1 MRKQSNRSGRMNV
14 LSALENDL
22 ELCVEGFDELIERQR
37 RLGNRKDE
45 ASEVESRSIE
55 VKRDSIRDQ
64 AEIIRAI
71 YERIMQR

>member
-1 MRKQSNRSGRMNV
+1 M
-14 LSALENDL
+14 LSALESDL
-22 ELCVEGFDELIERQR
+22 ELCVEGLDELIKRQR

-45 ASEVESRSIE
+45 ASAVESRSIE

-71 YERIMQR
+71 YSRIMQR